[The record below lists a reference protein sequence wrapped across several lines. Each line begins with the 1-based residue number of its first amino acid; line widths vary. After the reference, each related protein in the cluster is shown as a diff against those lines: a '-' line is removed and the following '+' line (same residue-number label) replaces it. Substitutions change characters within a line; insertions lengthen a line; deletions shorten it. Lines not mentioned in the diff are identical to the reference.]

1 MSVVSE
7 STLDALILTVE
18 SIKAVSTVSNLS
30 HALID
35 VSVLQKLEEQKAR
48 EKEADEKRKQEA
60 EASPKPSRWV

>member
-35 VSVLQKLEEQKAR
+35 VSVLQKLEEQKAG